1 MKLTIYATVGLD
13 YDNIYPG
20 YYEDL
25 KAGLYED
32 LPTGDLNDQPYD
44 DLILEDWYTFAAEI
58 EYLIDSLCD
67 TVNISLSK
75 SPYSLSE
82 YIDFYAVDENGNK
95 QNHVINLRLSD
106 HKSTASAKEVRRK
119 NVINVNPR
127 YKLIGVTVNNKTFK
141 SYYEAFK
148 YVKQLI
154 LSEMFHK

>member
-1 MKLTIYATVGLD
+1 MKITIRATVDFD
-13 YDNIYPG
+13 YDSVYPG
-20 YYEDL
+20 YFEDL
-25 KAGLYED
+25 KAGIFEG

-44 DLILEDWYTFAAEI
+44 DQTVEDWYTFAAEI

-75 SPYSLSE
+75 APCSLSE
-82 YIDFYAVDENGNK
+82 YIDFYTPDENGNSQK
-95 QNHVINLRLSD
+95 HVINLRLSD
-106 HKSTASAKEVRRK
+106 HKSTTSAKEVRRK
-119 NVINVNPR
+119 NVINVNPK
-127 YKLIGVTVNNKTFK
+127 YKLIGVTVNNRTFK